1 MAKEVI
7 KRDGRKEP
15 FDAKKIRNSIAD
27 TAKEAGLSGA
37 KKNKLVKQVATS
49 AIQLAK
55 GKAVIATS
63 EIRDKIVSEL
73 DRLEPTVSAVWRK
86 SEEEKK
92 KSK

>member
-15 FDAKKIRNSIAD
+15 FDAKKIKKSIAN
-27 TAKEAGLSGA
+27 TAKEAGLSGT
-37 KKNKLVKQVATS
+37 KKNKIVKQVATS

>member
-1 MAKEVI
+1 
-7 KRDGRKEP
+7 
-15 FDAKKIRNSIAD
+15 
-27 TAKEAGLSGA
+27 
-37 KKNKLVKQVATS
+37 
-49 AIQLAK
+49 LAK
-55 GKAVIATS
+55 GKDVIATS

>member
-27 TAKEAGLSGA
+27 TAKEAGLSGT
-37 KKNKLVKQVATS
+37 KKNKIVKQVATS

-63 EIRDKIVSEL
+63 EIRDKILSEL
-73 DRLEPTVSAVWRK
+73 DRIEPTVSAVWRK
-86 SEEEKK
+86 NEE
-92 KSK
+92 

>member
-15 FDAKKIRNSIAD
+15 FDAKKIKKSIAN
-27 TAKEAGLSGA
+27 TAKEAGLSGT
-37 KKNKLVKQVATS
+37 KKNKIVKQVATS

-55 GKAVIATS
+55 GKNVIATS
-63 EIRDKIVSEL
+63 EIRGKILSEL
-73 DRLEPTVSAVWRK
+73 DRIAPTVSAVWRK
-86 SEEEKK
+86 DEEEKK